1 MTDSPLSKCPY
12 DEYMERAISPLEE
25 WTRYVQAFRAKV
37 AEHKMRHIVSP
48 RASIAGGK
56 LLAQGMSAKRVA
68 DLVLFKSM
76 TDADR
81 SKMPKVPNI
90 KFKKAE
96 SV

>member
-1 MTDSPLSKCPY
+1 
-12 DEYMERAISPLEE
+12 
-25 WTRYVQAFRAKV
+25 
-37 AEHKMRHIVSP
+37 VSP

-56 LLAQGMSAKRVA
+56 LLAQGMNAKRVA

-81 SKMPKVPNI
+81 AKMPEVPNI

-96 SV
+96 AV